1 MPLFPPRSAARCT
14 GLVAALLLASALVA
28 VTACDRNMEPYTDE
42 PVVTPDLSR
51 IFPEGAERAAE
62 QERAA
67 GGAPQMPAPPPSGP
81 GPAPPPG
88 APAPAGEAEPV
99 AGTVRLASELEGRVP
114 PGAVLFLIAR
124 TGPGG
129 PPTAVKRIPA
139 PSFPL
144 DFELGPGDRMIQ
156 ALPFAGPFRI
166 SARVDADGNAAT
178 RSPGDLAGET
188 PGTFGPGDR
197 GVELVID
204 QVL

>member
-1 MPLFPPRSAARCT
+1 MPAPSPVSGRPARRSAAA
-14 GLVAALLLASALVA
+14 LALLLLAAA
-28 VTACDRNMEPYTDE
+28 VACDRNVEPYADE
-42 PVVTPDLSR
+42 PVRTPDLSR

-67 GGAPQMPAPPPSGP
+67 GGAPQMPP
-81 GPAPPPG
+81 PPPG
-88 APAPAGEAEPV
+88 SPPPAGPAGDAEAAPV
-99 AGTVRLASELEGRVP
+99 AGVVRLAPELEGRVP

-129 PPTAVKRIPA
+129 PPTAVKRVTR
-139 PSFPL
+139 PSFPMP
-144 DFELGPGDRMIQ
+144 FELGPGDRMIE

-188 PGTFGPGDR
+188 AGTFAPGDR